1 MAQRLLYTLQALFM
15 HTLRANEMT
24 TMSTPRHYADAT
36 DMRARQAG
44 KERRPPSRDQIP
56 GLKLEL
62 LVKLQQS
69 LDPETVLTSF
79 RQALSHYLPLVGV
92 GFTDTDGNT
101 WHCGGQGR
109 HKQTYQLDVKRDLLG
124 ELRLSSRNRLSEVEL
139 EFLES
144 LTGCLVWPLRNAL
157 QHRQALQLALRDRL
171 TECGNRV
178 ALDLALERELALSR
192 RHGQSLSLLVLDVD
206 HFKSINDAHGH
217 HTGDEVLRNVASA
230 IREHCRDSDSLFR
243 YGGEEF
249 VLLLPQTPQSGAM
262 QIAER
267 LRAMLASKLWS
278 AGIRATASFGVAE
291 LTAEG
296 NAKNLFERA
305 DNALYEAKR
314 SGRNRVVCA
323 HY

>member
-1 MAQRLLYTLQALFM
+1 
-15 HTLRANEMT
+15 
-24 TMSTPRHYADAT
+24 MSTPRHYADAT

-62 LVKLQQS
+62 LVQLQQS

-79 RQALSHYLPLVGV
+79 RQTLNRYLPLVGT
-92 GFTDTDGNT
+92 GFTDTDGNA
-101 WHCGGQGR
+101 WQCGGLGR

-124 ELRLSSRNRLSEVEL
+124 ELQLSSRARLTETEL
-139 EFLES
+139 EFLET
-144 LTGCLVWPLRNAL
+144 LIGCLVWPLRNAL

-206 HFKSINDAHGH
+206 HFKNINDTHGH
-217 HTGDEVLRNVASA
+217 HIGDEVLHTAASA
-230 IREHCRDSDSLFR
+230 IRKHCRDSDSLFR

-249 VLLLPQTPQSGAM
+249 VMLLPQTPQSGAM

-267 LRAMLASKLWS
+267 LRGMLASKLWP
-278 AGIRATASFGVAE
+278 AGIRVTASFGVAE
-291 LTAEG
+291 LTAEDTLNG
-296 NAKNLFERA
+296 LFERA

-323 HY
+323 L